1 MRFVH
6 VSDVHLVPGGQT
18 LHGLDPVMRFREC
31 VADINTHAEHLEFCV
46 ITGDLCDR
54 GDEDSYRVL
63 RELLGELRVPYHLM
77 VGNHDRREAFLG
89 VFPDARTDGA
99 GFVQDE
105 LVTDSGVF
113 LFLDSVDEGEHAGLY
128 CERRS
133 AWLTERLARAGDGP
147 VYVFMHHPP
156 FEIGFASL
164 DRMKLRDGARFLELL
179 ESAGNVRHL
188 FFGHVHRPLSGSWG
202 SVPFSALP
210 GTNHQIATDFEMVAP
225 MPYSHGPPAYAIVDV
240 EADRT
245 LVHLSHFLDDYPR
258 RNAERVWEP
267 RRAGW
272 VQRLLGRWL
281 PRRPSP

>member
-6 VSDVHLVPGGQT
+6 VSDVHLVPGGQL
-18 LHGLDPVMRFREC
+18 LHGLDPARRLRRC
-31 VADINTHAEHLEFCV
+31 IADINTHAEQVDFCV
-46 ITGDLCDR
+46 FTGDLCDR
-54 GDEDSYRVL
+54 GDEDSYRIL
-63 RELLGELRVPYHLM
+63 KALLLDLRVPHHLM
-77 VGNHDRREAFLG
+77 MGNHDRREALLR
-89 VFPDARTDGA
+89 VFPETATDDA
-99 GFVQDE
+99 GFVQAE
-105 LVTDSGVF
+105 HVTDSGVF
-113 LFLDSVDEGEHAGLY
+113 LFLDSVDEGEHGGLY
-128 CERRS
+128 CERRA
-133 AWLTERLARAGDGP
+133 AWLTERLARAGRRP

-156 FEIGFASL
+156 FDIGFASL
-164 DRMKLRDGARFLELL
+164 DRMKLRDGARFQDLL

-240 EADRT
+240 EAERT

-258 RNAERVWEP
+258 RNAERIWEP

-272 VQRLLGRWL
+272 AERLLGRL
-281 PRRPSP
+281 RPRRGSP